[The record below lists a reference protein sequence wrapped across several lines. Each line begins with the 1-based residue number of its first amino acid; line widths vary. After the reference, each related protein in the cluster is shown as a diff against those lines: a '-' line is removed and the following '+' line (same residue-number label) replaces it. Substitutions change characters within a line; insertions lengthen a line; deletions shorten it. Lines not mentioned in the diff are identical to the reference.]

1 MSPIHEWNLT
11 GTTAD
16 RPGCRDGTDLS
27 ATAPGAAAP
36 DSGAPQL
43 FHRWNAQIALNT
55 LLWNIAPWVVCFL
68 ERDCQSMFRRLI
80 RKWERLLIMAKR
92 IPALVEP
99 RILEWAQEQLAIPKE
114 TAERLG
120 KDADVLEFWE
130 EGRRTRS
137 WGQLRKLA
145 EIYKRPLSH
154 FYLLGPPKEKP
165 LSQVSCPAAGEHRR
179 PSNCVA
185 FAIVRIGSHLAVSL
199 TSGGGLLSGL
209 KLKQQDQKPTLGSK
223 VGLLLESSHTPRRP
237 QTPACSRGC

>member
-1 MSPIHEWNLT
+1 MPPIHEWNLT
-11 GTTAD
+11 GTTPD
-16 RPGCRDGTDLS
+16 RSGCRDGTDLS

-68 ERDCQSMFRRLI
+68 ARDCQSLFRRLI

-137 WGQLRKLA
+137 WG
-145 EIYKRPLSH
+145 S
-154 FYLLGPPKEKP
+154 
-165 LSQVSCPAAGEHRR
+165 
-179 PSNCVA
+179 
-185 FAIVRIGSHLAVSL
+185 FA
-199 TSGGGLLSGL
+199 
-209 KLKQQDQKPTLGSK
+209 
-223 VGLLLESSHTPRRP
+223 SSPR
-237 QTPACSRGC
+237 